1 MLGQRVWGCCGAS
14 RALGHWGSME
24 QYEPWILAWFGYC
37 IDCGGEHTGSR
48 ASGTPCFRLLSTLHA
63 DMCVCVNTHICIY
76 IYIYMCVCIHIYIYI
91 CMYMHTPTFTYTSV
105 RVYLPVCLPACLP
118 VCLLTCGP
126 SKHVHTYIDT

>member
-1 MLGQRVWGCCGAS
+1 MGLWALGVRGSGGLRLRGVGAKGLGVLWGFKGFGPLGEHGAI
-14 RALGHWGSME
+14 RALD
-24 QYEPWILAWFGYC
+24 FGMVRVL

-63 DMCVCVNTHICIY
+63 DVCVCVNTHICIY
-76 IYIYMCVCIHIYIYI
+76 IY
-91 CMYMHTPTFTYTSV
+91 MYMHTPTFTYTSV
-105 RVYLPVCLPACLP
+105 RVYLPVCLP